1 VSAVLAVDGGQTAL
15 RMALVEGGR
24 PGRPVEVGG
33 YSHASAAGYEGIA
46 AAVAEARGKLG
57 VRGAVRRICLGLTG
71 APEPPELRA
80 RLASLVSR
88 ALGDAEVWLGP
99 DMVIAH
105 AGALGL
111 APGVVVAAGTGTVVL
126 GLAEDGT
133 AHRADGLGYMLGD
146 DGSGFAVGRA
156 GLRCALRAREGRGPA
171 TALEAAAD
179 RFFGGLQGLPHHIYG
194 SVTAVSE
201 VASFAPEVARVARDG
216 DELAVSIWREAA
228 TQLVASVAAVVRRT
242 FPDAPAGSVAV
253 SYAGRLFQVED
264 LLLEPFRSGLAERCP
279 AASLRPPQG
288 DGLAGAAAL
297 AAHGLGRYAPLMHT
311 TRGAQS

>member
-33 YSHASAAGYEGIA
+33 YSHASADGYEGIA

-57 VRGAVRRICLGLTG
+57 VAGAVRRICLGLTG
-71 APEPPELRA
+71 APEPAELRA

-105 AGALGL
+105 AGALGG

-126 GLAEDGT
+126 GVAEDGT
-133 AHRADGLGYMLGD
+133 AHRADGLGHLLGD

-171 TALEAAAD
+171 TALEAAAG
-179 RFFGGLQGLPHHIYG
+179 RFFGGLEGLSHRIYR

-216 DELAVSIWREAA
+216 DPLAAGIWREAA

-242 FPDAPAGSVAV
+242 FPDAPAGGVAV
-253 SYAGRLFQVED
+253 SYAGRLFRVED
-264 LLLEPFRSGLAERCP
+264 LLLEPFRAGLAEHCP
-279 AASLRPPQG
+279 AAALRPPMG

-311 TRGAQS
+311 TRGAHS